1 MSTINMTKMTNS
13 KKRKKHKYPGVYP
26 YQGGKWHVFW
36 YDLNGSKKSI
46 ILDCTQKQASKW
58 LENKKSFVHKI
69 KAGLEPAP
77 GTVKEPIKLSEL
89 WNLFSKDYKLRVKAG
104 TIKEGSFT
112 IYEYSYLALK
122 EFNQAIVNKRL
133 TDIKE
138 SDIEHFK
145 IHQNQKLYKPDYTN
159 TIIRNLKTIFKY
171 AVDKELI
178 NKSPLKSAS
187 YLPTHNRDV
196 RYLYEEEMNN
206 LMETLNNINEKRAFE
221 QDAKDLIM
229 FYLHTGAR
237 AKEILSDVLK
247 WSDIQKDTLILSSS
261 KTESA
266 RTIRITNGMR
276 DILSHRSKKKPGPF
290 ALGYYA
296 AYNRVKFMLE
306 KANIKDAAV
315 HTLRK
320 TAGAIYY
327 KTNRDIFAT
336 SKFLGHSSVIVTES
350 HYVGLIQSMEIEYAN
365 KFDLAI
371 TTSLNAGKKH

>member
-1 MSTINMTKMTNS
+1 MSTINMTKKTNS

-36 YDLNGSKKSI
+36 YDINGSKKSI
-46 ILDCTQKQASKW
+46 ILECTQKQASKW

-104 TIKEGSFT
+104 TIKERSFT

-145 IHQNQKLYKPDYTN
+145 IHQNQKLCKPDYTN

-187 YLPTHNRDV
+187 YLPTYNRDV
-196 RYLYEEEMNN
+196 RYLYEEEMIN
-206 LMETLNNINEKRAFE
+206 LMETLNNINVKRAFE
-221 QDAKDLIM
+221 QDARDLIM

-247 WSDIQKDTLILSSS
+247 WSDIRKDTLTLSSS

-276 DILSHRSKKKPGPF
+276 EILSNRSKKKPGPF
-290 ALGYYA
+290 ALGYYG
-296 AYNRVKFMLE
+296 AYNRVKFMLK

-336 SKFLGHSSVIVTES
+336 SKFLGHSSVVVTES

>member
-26 YQGGKWHVFW
+26 YPGEKWHVFW

-145 IHQNQKLYKPDYTN
+145 IHQNQKLYRPDYTN

-229 FYLHTGAR
+229 FYLHTGGR